1 MNWIHYLNPVT
12 LIWLYFMKRFKKI
25 PPEYQDKVLQEYER
39 AADSDGIMNTKLMW
53 ALLREGEREVKE
65 KKSLSKY

>member
-25 PPEYQDKVLQEYER
+25 PPEYQDKILQEYER
-39 AADSDGIMNTKLMW
+39 ATASDGVMNTKLMW
-53 ALLREGEREVKE
+53 VLLREGENYVDKREKNV
-65 KKSLSKY
+65 